1 MAKRKSTRKEL
12 ETIIQ
17 AIDMRTYQGVR
28 AMDYLVSAY
37 IEYKGDTKDFE
48 KFLEKK
54 MDESKPKERK
64 RSGTG
69 IITSSK

>member
-1 MAKRKSTRKEL
+1 MAKGKSTRKEL

-64 RSGTG
+64 RSGKD
-69 IITSSK
+69 IIISK

>member
-1 MAKRKSTRKEL
+1 VAKRKSTRKEL

-54 MDESKPKERK
+54 IDESKPKERK
-64 RSGTG
+64 RSGKD
-69 IITSSK
+69 IIISK

>member
-12 ETIIQ
+12 EKIIQ

-48 KFLEKK
+48 KFLDKK
-54 MDESKPKERK
+54 MDESKQKERK
-64 RSGTG
+64 RIGKD
-69 IITSSK
+69 IIIRK

>member
-1 MAKRKSTRKEL
+1 MAKRKSTRKEV

-28 AMDYLVSAY
+28 AMDYLVSAH

-64 RSGTG
+64 RSGKD
-69 IITSSK
+69 IIISK

>member
-28 AMDYLVSAY
+28 AIDYLVSAY

-64 RSGTG
+64 RSGKD
-69 IITSSK
+69 IIISK

>member
-64 RSGTG
+64 RSGKD
-69 IITSSK
+69 IISK

>member
-54 MDESKPKERK
+54 IDESKPKERK
-64 RSGTG
+64 RSGKD
-69 IITSSK
+69 IIISK

>member
-1 MAKRKSTRKEL
+1 
-12 ETIIQ
+12 
-17 AIDMRTYQGVR
+17 
-28 AMDYLVSAY
+28 MDYLVSAY

-64 RSGTG
+64 RSGKD
-69 IITSSK
+69 IIISK

>member
-64 RSGTG
+64 RSGKD
-69 IITSSK
+69 IIISK

>member
-1 MAKRKSTRKEL
+1 VAKRKSTRKEL

-64 RSGTG
+64 RSGKD
-69 IITSSK
+69 IIISK

>member
-12 ETIIQ
+12 ETINQ

-37 IEYKGDTKDFE
+37 IEYKVDTKDFE

-54 MDESKPKERK
+54 LDESKPKERK
-64 RSGTG
+64 RSGKD
-69 IITSSK
+69 IIISK